1 MEIMEIMDWSRRL
14 SSGNCAVTIFLMTQT
29 HTRPRPQS
37 RAGLRVRIVSYLL
50 WLRAGPLP
58 RICRSSWWSAAVF
71 TAPSPCWI
79 AAAGANTDHYHRH
92 LVTAEIVPRV
102 RSSLLTAA
110 CPDHVSRMPRVR
122 ITCPQC
128 VSPLSGWCPCCRC
141 SGGCRLTSYC
151 ALHCVRSGPRT
162 CLNCRPRAA
171 PHQPVAGRAAPPHR
185 PG

>member
-1 MEIMEIMDWSRRL
+1 MV
-14 SSGNCAVTIFLMTQT
+14 AVSYGDYGDYGLVTQAEFWKLCRHNIPHDTDT
-29 HTRPRPQS
+29 HTAAAS
-37 RAGLRVRIVSYLL
+37 VRIVSYLL

-58 RICRSSWWSAAVF
+58 RICRSSWWSAAAL